1 MQSPKFA
8 EVLSFLA
15 PEGGEKELLEVCIR
29 PIFQD
34 GAVLEDITC
43 IILERDTQL
52 HCLFI
57 IGKCTSAGPTF
68 KKHEKA
74 THAGL
79 CLVDRG
85 LTDRLASSGCSVG
98 VGGTCHAGAKAGVGG
113 SLAMVG
119 VMTVIII
126 ILVITV
132 TRLLT
137 TCSTTNSHRWR
148 RW

>member
-8 EVLSFLA
+8 EMLSFLP

-34 GAVLEDITC
+34 GAILEDVMC
-43 IILERDTQL
+43 IILKRDTQL

-57 IGKCTSAGPTF
+57 IGKSTSAGPSF
-68 KKHEKA
+68 KKHEKT

-85 LTDRLASSGCSVG
+85 LNEGLASSGCSVY
-98 VGGTCHAGAKAGVGG
+98 VGG
-113 SLAMVG
+113 S
-119 VMTVIII
+119 
-126 ILVITV
+126 
-132 TRLLT
+132 
-137 TCSTTNSHRWR
+137 C
-148 RW
+148 

>member
-34 GAVLEDITC
+34 EAILEEVSC
-43 IILERDTQL
+43 IILERDIQL
-52 HCLFI
+52 RCLFI
-57 IGKCTSAGPTF
+57 IGKFTSAGPTF

-85 LTDRLASSGCSVG
+85 LTDGFASSDCSVC
-98 VGGTCHAGAKAGVGG
+98 VGGTC
-113 SLAMVG
+113 
-119 VMTVIII
+119 
-126 ILVITV
+126 
-132 TRLLT
+132 
-137 TCSTTNSHRWR
+137 
-148 RW
+148 

>member
-8 EVLSFLA
+8 EMLSFLA

-57 IGKCTSAGPTF
+57 IGKCTSVGPTF
-68 KKHEKA
+68 KKHQKA

-85 LTDRLASSGCSVG
+85 LTNGLASAEGSI
-98 VGGTCHAGAKAGVGG
+98 TRHAGAKTSVGG
-113 SLAMVG
+113 SLATVG

-137 TCSTTNSHRWR
+137 TCSTISSHRWQ

>member
-1 MQSPKFA
+1 M
-8 EVLSFLA
+8 LSFLA

-34 GAVLEDITC
+34 GAILEDVLC

-57 IGKCTSAGPTF
+57 ISKFTSAGPTF

-85 LTDRLASSGCSVG
+85 LTNGLASSGCYIG
-98 VGGTCHAGAKAGVGG
+98 VGGTHHAGAKTSVGG

-126 ILVITV
+126 ILIITV

-137 TCSTTNSHRWR
+137 TCSTTSSHRWR